1 MEELDDGVLVEVLLQ
16 VFFDVAGQFGIS
28 CFFDEVGQHSPE
40 AHELV
45 DGRRDDEVEKA
56 GNGRHEEQEG
66 GHDADDAVAQP
77 QFVLEKFD
85 RGINHVGQ
93 EPSDEERQ
101 EHGAE
106 QVDDVD
112 GQSDARHDHQATDEF
127 VKGDFVFKH
136 DGVKV
141 EFDVFVCLPQGLFGS
156 RSGRAV
162 HKRFVRPTG
171 RVCLRP
177 QCGGT
182 RRRAHRNGHRWHAL
196 WSLRRPRRTRRA
208 SARRG
213 CL

>member
-45 DGRRDDEVEKA
+45 DGGGDDEIEEA
-56 GNGRHEEQEG
+56 GKGRHEEQKG

-77 QFVLEKFD
+77 QFVLEKLH
-85 RGINHVGQ
+85 RGVNHVGQ
-93 EPSDEERQ
+93 KPSNEKRQ

-112 GQSDARHDHQATDEF
+112 GQPYAGHDHQAADEF
-127 VKGDFVFKH
+127 VERDFVFKH
-136 DGVKV
+136 GVVNVGDGVSLRLPR
-141 EFDVFVCLPQGLFGS
+141 EPFDS

-162 HKRFVRPTG
+162 HKRSVRPTG
-171 RVCLRP
+171 RVFPRP
-177 QCGGT
+177 RCGGT
-182 RRRAHRNGHRWHAL
+182 RRRAPRNGHRWHAL
-196 WSLRRPRRTRRA
+196 WSLRRPRRTRQA
-208 SARRG
+208 SVRRG